1 MEGRGQMLAIA
12 RSRDT
17 WCVWSVF
24 VAVNEIYIHHPE
36 LLFIVLMMI
45 VS

>member
-24 VAVNEIYIHHPE
+24 VVLMRFTSTN
-36 LLFIVLMMI
+36 LFIVLMMI